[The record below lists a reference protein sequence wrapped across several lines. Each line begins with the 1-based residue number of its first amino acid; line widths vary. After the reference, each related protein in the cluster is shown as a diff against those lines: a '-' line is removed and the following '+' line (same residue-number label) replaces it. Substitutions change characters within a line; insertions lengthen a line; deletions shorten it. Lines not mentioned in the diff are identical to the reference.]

1 MSLHPDRD
9 QAARLLSTRR
19 CRPHSQGPALSLT
32 SHARY
37 RLVEEWYY
45 QLHVD
50 TSSTPRATLDIYT
63 GRLQYSLV
71 DSSKLCGSGFGFVLV
86 VVCSL
91 INV

>member
-19 CRPHSQGPALSLT
+19 WIRAGGGM
-32 SHARY
+32 
-37 RLVEEWYY
+37 VY

-50 TSSTPRATLDIYT
+50 TSSTPRATLDVYT

-71 DSSKLCGSGFGFVLV
+71 DSSELCGSGFGFVF
-86 VVCSL
+86 SSSMFFD
-91 INV
+91 